1 MPPAN
6 AGATIGDVSGWR
18 IEDGGTGGDRFR
30 AASCRARLQR
40 LSSKA
45 PKEGRMPASS
55 GALNLYAR
63 IDGTSFPVLA
73 VKLSDVGRQFL
84 RKVVTQTKYARPRS
98 NYQVSTYETIPR

>member
-1 MPPAN
+1 MPPAS
-6 AGATIGDVSGWR
+6 AGALLATYSIGGLRMGELAESVSGAQPVSGPPTAP
-18 IEDGGTGGDRFR
+18 EF
-30 AASCRARLQR
+30 Q
-40 LSSKA
+40 A
-45 PKEGRMPASS
+45 PKGSRTPASG

-63 IDGTSFPVLA
+63 IDGKSFPVLA